1 MAEGQQVWT
10 IGSILDWS
18 RQYFGS
24 HGAESPRLDAEVLLS
39 HLLRQQRIFLYVH
52 FDQPL
57 TSEELARYREMVKR
71 RAAGEPVAYIC
82 GEKEFMGL
90 TFKVTPSV
98 LVPQPD
104 TETLVEAAIERL
116 RGKNSPRIADI
127 CTGSGAIAIA
137 LAHYLPESSIV
148 ATEISPDALSIAKEN
163 AEALGLSDC
172 SEFREG
178 DLLAPLSGETF
189 DAIVSNPP
197 YIPSAEIDGLPREVR
212 AEPKIALDGGADG
225 LDFYRRLVGES
236 AALLN
241 DGGFLAV
248 ECGDTQAGAIADM
261 AVTGGFGKTEI
272 IRDLAGKERVVV
284 LWKQI
289 TC

>member
-1 MAEGQQVWT
+1 MAGGQVWT
-10 IGSILDWS
+10 IGSMLKWS
-18 RQYFGS
+18 EQYFGS
-24 HGAESPRLDAEVLLS
+24 HGAETPRLDAEVLLS
-39 HLLRQQRIFLYVH
+39 HLLGEKRIYLYVH

-57 TSEELARYREMVKR
+57 TADELANYKELVKR
-71 RAAGEPVAYIC
+71 RTSGEPVAYIC

-90 TFKVTPSV
+90 AFKVTPSV

-148 ATEISPDALSIAKEN
+148 ATDISADAVSIAKEN
-163 AEALGLSDC
+163 AEALELS
-172 SEFREG
+172 ERVQFFEG
-178 DLLAPLSGETF
+178 DLLAPLTGETF

-197 YIPSAEIDGLPREVR
+197 YIPGADIESLPREVR
-212 AEPKIALDGGADG
+212 AEPRLALDGGADG

-248 ECGDTQAGAIADM
+248 ECGDTQAGAIAEM
-261 AVTGGFGKTEI
+261 AAESFCKTEI
-272 IRDLAGKERVVV
+272 VRDLADKERVVI
-284 LWKQI
+284 LWKQQGE
-289 TC
+289 

>member
-1 MAEGQQVWT
+1 MAGGQVWT
-10 IGSILDWS
+10 IGAILKWS
-18 RQYFGS
+18 EQYFGS
-24 HGAESPRLDAEVLLS
+24 HGAETPRLDAEVLLS
-39 HLLRQQRIFLYVH
+39 HLLGEKRIYLYVH

-57 TSEELARYREMVKR
+57 TADELANYKELVKR
-71 RAAGEPVAYIC
+71 RTSGEPVAYIC

-148 ATEISPDALSIAKEN
+148 ATDISADAVSIAKEN
-163 AEALGLSDC
+163 AEALELS
-172 SEFREG
+172 ERVQFFEG
-178 DLLAPLSGETF
+178 DLLAPLTGETF

-197 YIPSAEIDGLPREVR
+197 YIPGADIESLPREVR
-212 AEPKIALDGGADG
+212 AEPRLALDGGADG
-225 LDFYRRLVGES
+225 LDFYRRLIGES

-241 DGGFLAV
+241 DGGFLAA
-248 ECGDTQAGAIADM
+248 ECGDTQAGAIAEM
-261 AVTGGFGKTEI
+261 AASGGFGKAEI
-272 IRDLAGKERVVV
+272 VRDLADKERVVV
-284 LWKQI
+284 LWKA
-289 TC
+289 

>member
-1 MAEGQQVWT
+1 MADGQVWT
-10 IGSILDWS
+10 IGSILKWS
-18 RQYFGS
+18 EKYFGS
-24 HGAESPRLDAEVLLS
+24 HGADTPRLDAEVLLS
-39 HLLRQQRIFLYVH
+39 YLLGQKRIFLYVH

-57 TSEELARYREMVKR
+57 TAEELARYREMVKR

-90 TFKVTPSV
+90 TFKVTPAV

-116 RGKNSPRIADI
+116 KGKGGARVADV
-127 CTGSGAIAIA
+127 CTGSGAIALA
-137 LAHYLPESSIV
+137 LAHYLPESSV
-148 ATEISPDALSIAKEN
+148 TATDISSDALEIAKQN
-163 AEALGLSDC
+163 AEALGLS
-172 SEFREG
+172 ERVQFFEG

-197 YIPSAEIDGLPREVR
+197 YIPGAEIAGLPREVR
-212 AEPKIALDGGADG
+212 AEPRLALDGGADG

-236 AALLN
+236 AALLQ

-248 ECGDTQAGAIADM
+248 ECGDTQAVAIAEM
-261 AVTGGFGKTEI
+261 AADAFGKTEI
-272 IRDLAGKERVVV
+272 VRDLADKERVLV
-284 LWKQI
+284 LWKG
-289 TC
+289 

>member
-1 MAEGQQVWT
+1 MAGGQVWT
-10 IGSILDWS
+10 IGAILKWS
-18 RQYFGS
+18 EQYFGS
-24 HGAESPRLDAEVLLS
+24 HGAETPRLDAEVLLS
-39 HLLRQQRIFLYVH
+39 HLLGEKRIYLYVH

-57 TSEELARYREMVKR
+57 TADELARYKEMVKR
-71 RAAGEPVAYIC
+71 RTAGEPVAYIC

-90 TFKVTPSV
+90 AFKVTPSV

-116 RGKNSPRIADI
+116 RGKKSPRIADI
-127 CTGSGAIAIA
+127 CTGSGAIALA
-137 LAHYLPESSIV
+137 LAHYLPETSV
-148 ATEISPDALSIAKEN
+148 AATDISADAVSIAKEN
-163 AEALGLSDC
+163 AETLELS
-172 SEFREG
+172 ERVQFFEG
-178 DLLAPLSGETF
+178 DLLAPLAGETF

-197 YIPSAEIDGLPREVR
+197 YIPSADIEGLPREVR

-225 LDFYRRLVGES
+225 LDFYRRLVRES

-248 ECGDTQAGAIADM
+248 ECGDTQAGAIVEM

-272 IRDLAGKERVVV
+272 VRDLADKERVVV
-284 LWKQI
+284 LWKE
-289 TC
+289 

>member
-1 MAEGQQVWT
+1 MADGQVWT
-10 IGSILDWS
+10 IGSILKWS
-18 RQYFGS
+18 EQYFGS
-24 HGAESPRLDAEVLLS
+24 HGAETPRLDAEVLLS
-39 HLLRQQRIFLYVH
+39 YLLGQKRIFLYVH

-57 TSEELARYREMVKR
+57 TAEELARYREMVKR

-90 TFKVTPSV
+90 TFKVTPAV

-116 RGKNSPRIADI
+116 KGKEGARIADV
-127 CTGSGAIAIA
+127 CTGSGAIALA
-137 LAHYLPESSIV
+137 LAHYLPESSV
-148 ATEISPDALSIAKEN
+148 AATDISADAVSIAKEN
-163 AEALGLSDC
+163 AESLGLSERV
-172 SEFREG
+172 EFREG
-178 DLLAPLSGETF
+178 DLLAPLSGEPF
-189 DAIVSNPP
+189 DTIVSNPP
-197 YIPSAEIDGLPREVR
+197 YIPSVEIAGLPREVQ

-248 ECGDTQAGAIADM
+248 ECGDTQAGAIVEMSA
-261 AVTGGFGKTEI
+261 TGGFGKTEI
-272 IRDLAGKERVVV
+272 LCDLADKERVVV
-284 LWKQI
+284 LWKA
-289 TC
+289 

>member
-1 MAEGQQVWT
+1 MAGGQVWT
-10 IGSILDWS
+10 IGAMLKWS
-18 RQYFGS
+18 EQYFGS
-24 HGAESPRLDAEVLLS
+24 HGADTPRLDAEVLLS
-39 HLLRQQRIFLYVH
+39 YLLGQKRIFLYVH

-57 TSEELARYREMVKR
+57 TAEELARYREMVKR

-90 TFKVTPSV
+90 AFKVTPAV

-116 RGKNSPRIADI
+116 KGKENARIADV
-127 CTGSGAIAIA
+127 CTGSGAIALALVHYMSESSVATTDISAEA
-137 LAHYLPESSIV
+137 LA
-148 ATEISPDALSIAKEN
+148 IAKEN
-163 AEALGLSDC
+163 AEALGLSERV
-172 SEFREG
+172 EFFVG
-178 DLLAPLSGETF
+178 DLLAPISGKTF

-197 YIPSAEIDGLPREVR
+197 YIPSADIDGLPREVR
-212 AEPKIALDGGADG
+212 AEPKLALDGGADG

-248 ECGDTQAGAIADM
+248 ECGDTQAGAIVEIA
-261 AVTGGFGKTEI
+261 ATGGFGKTEI
-272 IRDLAGKERVVV
+272 VHDLADKERVVV
-284 LWKQI
+284 LWKA
-289 TC
+289 

>member
-1 MAEGQQVWT
+1 MAEGQVWT
-10 IGSILDWS
+10 IGSILKWS
-18 RQYFGS
+18 EQYFGS
-24 HGAESPRLDAEVLLS
+24 HGAETPRLDAEVLLS
-39 HLLRQQRIFLYVH
+39 YLLGQKRIFLYVH

-57 TSEELARYREMVKR
+57 TAEELARYREMVKR

-90 TFKVTPSV
+90 TFKVTLAV

-116 RGKNSPRIADI
+116 KGKEGARIADV
-127 CTGSGAIAIA
+127 CTGSGAIALA

-148 ATEISPDALSIAKEN
+148 ATDISTEAVSIAKEN
-163 AEALGLSDC
+163 AENLGLSERV
-172 SEFREG
+172 EFREG
-178 DLLAPLSGETF
+178 DLLAPLAGETF

-197 YIPSAEIDGLPREVR
+197 YIPGAEIAGLPREVR
-212 AEPKIALDGGADG
+212 AEPKIALDGGTDG
-225 LDFYRRLVGES
+225 LDFYRRLVHES
-236 AALLN
+236 AALLK

-248 ECGDTQAGAIADM
+248 ECGDTQAGAIVNM

-272 IRDLAGKERVVV
+272 VRDLADKERVVV
-284 LWKQI
+284 LWKV
-289 TC
+289 